1 MATDIGPKVATA
13 CFRAISSPLGR
24 STNPAMKKVDVGYT
38 LGEERGTSIYGLDRY
53 VTPDRVW
60 LVRVSIRK

>member
-13 CFRAISSPLGR
+13 CFRAISSPLER

-38 LGEERGTSIYGLDRY
+38 LLASAGQSVILIG
-53 VTPDRVW
+53 
-60 LVRVSIRK
+60 

>member
-38 LGEERGTSIYGLDRY
+38 LVGYTLLASAGQSVILIG
-53 VTPDRVW
+53 
-60 LVRVSIRK
+60 